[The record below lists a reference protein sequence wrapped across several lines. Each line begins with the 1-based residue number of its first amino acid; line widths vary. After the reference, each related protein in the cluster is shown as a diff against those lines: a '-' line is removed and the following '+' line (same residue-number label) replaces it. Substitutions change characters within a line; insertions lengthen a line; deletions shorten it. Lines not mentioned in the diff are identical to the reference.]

1 MRRER
6 RTSWHVTAKS
16 LSIKDAERESGG
28 CAREAVKLISG
39 GLSYVS
45 GIGTEQ
51 VARLVIVRQK
61 SAKGVVSGVGIRG
74 ETLVRKG
81 EKQPVSLESVT
92 TGKARTVPARG

>member
-1 MRRER
+1 M
-6 RTSWHVTAKS
+6 TAKS
-16 LSIKDAERESGG
+16 FSINDTERKSGG
-28 CAREAVKLISG
+28 CAREAVKLTSG

-74 ETLVRKG
+74 GTLVRKG
-81 EKQPVSLESVT
+81 EQQRVPVESVT
-92 TGKARTVPARG
+92 TGKARTVPERG

>member
-1 MRRER
+1 MRREC
-6 RTSWHVTAKS
+6 RTSWQLTAKS
-16 LSIKDAERESGG
+16 FSINDTERKSGG
-28 CAREAVKLISG
+28 CAREAVKLTSG

-81 EKQPVSLESVT
+81 EKRPVSLESVT
-92 TGKARTVPARG
+92 TGKARTVPERG